1 MTSAFLLGLI
11 FAWFKRVKSARLNGH
26 TSDGVRIVKGGAW
39 GLVALYCLLGAAA
52 AQAQATYYVS
62 ETGNDRDD
70 GLSPAAPWK
79 SLSKVSRTR
88 FQPGDT
94 IKFKAGETFQGQLRV
109 SSSGDADDALT
120 YTRYGEG
127 ERPLLDAGNGR
138 RGAPVATIL
147 IEDQDHLIISGLEV
161 RNFRQRSREN
171 IDDADAY
178 GVLIKNTGRR
188 SLKGFELFDLEVRDV
203 YPVKRRKAFN
213 ANTVSGIRVETR
225 PSKAGVAVVKTSD
238 IFIHDNVIRFT
249 GRFGIAVRHQAPTNK
264 SAANRADHFDENV
277 RIVNNL
283 CEDLGGSCV
292 LLNGVNNGLLES
304 NTFLRSGSLR
314 NKALSVTRGSGAW
327 FFRSKNVVAQYN
339 AAIGSRGH
347 NDSSGLHVDFGNE
360 NVLVQYN
367 FFYDNEG
374 YGTEI
379 LGKNKNV
386 IWRYNV
392 SVGDGSRVPRVA
404 RPEGIKSQFPGKTVF
419 VSDYAAPKRI
429 ISEDIYLY
437 NNTYV
442 TFENTEPQI
451 ELNGRNVHL
460 MNNAFIAVPESRIGS
475 RVTVVWN
482 DQKGPQLSHNVFS
495 GLVSPAF
502 TSLDAFAQTIKV
514 DLDPE
519 GTSLDDF
526 AMPEGLM
533 GVSLEHPPFP
543 AAGSGIFSHVSEVP
557 LKDIFGKPLPQEAP
571 QVGAG

>member
-39 GLVALYCLLGAAA
+39 GLVALYCLLGAAAA

-147 IEDQDHLIISGLEV
+147 IEDQDHLILSGLEV

-171 IDDADAY
+171 SDDADAY

-249 GRFGIAVRHQAPTNK
+249 GRFGIAVRHRAPTNK

-292 LLNGVNNGLLES
+292 LLNGVN
-304 NTFLRSGSLR
+304 T
-314 NKALSVTRGSGAW
+314 
-327 FFRSKNVVAQYN
+327 
-339 AAIGSRGH
+339 
-347 NDSSGLHVDFGNE
+347 DC
-360 NVLVQYN
+360 
-367 FFYDNEG
+367 
-374 YGTEI
+374 
-379 LGKNKNV
+379 
-386 IWRYNV
+386 
-392 SVGDGSRVPRVA
+392 
-404 RPEGIKSQFPGKTVF
+404 
-419 VSDYAAPKRI
+419 
-429 ISEDIYLY
+429 
-437 NNTYV
+437 
-442 TFENTEPQI
+442 
-451 ELNGRNVHL
+451 
-460 MNNAFIAVPESRIGS
+460 
-475 RVTVVWN
+475 
-482 DQKGPQLSHNVFS
+482 
-495 GLVSPAF
+495 
-502 TSLDAFAQTIKV
+502 
-514 DLDPE
+514 
-519 GTSLDDF
+519 
-526 AMPEGLM
+526 
-533 GVSLEHPPFP
+533 
-543 AAGSGIFSHVSEVP
+543 
-557 LKDIFGKPLPQEAP
+557 
-571 QVGAG
+571 